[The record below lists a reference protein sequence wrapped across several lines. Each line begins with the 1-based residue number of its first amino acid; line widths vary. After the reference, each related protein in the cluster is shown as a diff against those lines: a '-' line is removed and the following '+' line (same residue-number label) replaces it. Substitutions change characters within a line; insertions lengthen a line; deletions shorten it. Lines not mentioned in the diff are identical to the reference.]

1 MMFEHIDFVD
11 FINTANSGLH
21 QLNELGSQY
30 AIPWYIEDVLVG
42 YMKPDFV
49 KLVMS
54 QCEDTY
60 MMGDQN
66 KRLLLN
72 PRYSTFHQRSVALQ
86 DAMLMLYHSQL
97 IQVKLRYE
105 LYPVCGEVGSEEAVC
120 VVERAFSKLLG
131 IRQYGNHLNG
141 YVIDANTGEMN
152 MYVCK
157 RSHTKS
163 QYPGMLDNLVGG
175 GRSYLMRD
183 FNNIVKEAWE
193 EVSMPPE
200 VARQCKQVGSVSFV
214 KDHSEGGIIRETEV
228 IFDIDLSVGSQNSDD
243 FKPVPNDGEVSEIYL
258 QSIQDVVNNLS
269 EFTPEAGL
277 IVIDFLIRHKFIDQH
292 PQYAKINELLRQN
305 I

>member
-1 MMFEHIDFVD
+1 MLQHIDFVD
-11 FINTANSGLH
+11 FINFANSGLQ
-21 QLNELGSQY
+21 QLNILGSQY

-54 QCEDTY
+54 QCKDTFT
-60 MMGDQN
+60 MCDQN
-66 KRLLLN
+66 NRLVLN

-86 DAMLMLYHSQL
+86 DAMLKLYHSQL
-97 IQVKLRYE
+97 IKVKLRYE
-105 LYPVCGEVGSEEAVC
+105 LYPVYGEVGSEEAVC

-141 YVIDANTGEMN
+141 YVIDANTGEIK

-157 RSHTKS
+157 RSQTKS

-175 GRSYLMRD
+175 GRPYLMRD
-183 FNNIVKEAWE
+183 FDNIVKEAWE

-200 VARQCKQVGSVSFV
+200 VARQCEQVGSVTFV
-214 KDHSEGGIIRETEV
+214 KDHLESGIIRETEV
-228 IFDIDLSVGSQNSDD
+228 IFDIDLSIVSKNGDD

-258 QSIQDVVNNLS
+258 WSIKDVVNRLQ

-277 IVIDFLIRHKFIDQH
+277 IVIDFLIRHKLIEQH
-292 PQYAKINELLRQN
+292 PQYAQINELLHQN